1 MRKLVFAAL
10 GAASL
15 VAAAPAEAAFAPIT
29 ATVVGQPVIDGFGIS
44 YDVGGGA
51 TLDTSGPLPVVTV
64 PVDNVTPS
72 GSGFLFE
79 SSAIAFVF
87 APGLLNPIF
96 LLNPLLDTLAGTLT
110 AEVIA
115 DDFGFNSTL
124 IVANLEADG
133 DLAISADAAALLAT
147 LGISGAAGF
156 VVANITFDPN
166 PIPLPPGLALF
177 GAGLLGFAAFRRGP
191 LALAA

>member
-1 MRKLVFAAL
+1 MRKIVCAAL

-15 VAAAPAEAAFAPIT
+15 VATAPAEAAFAPII
-29 ATVVGQPVIDGFGIS
+29 ATVVGQPVIDGVGIS

-51 TLDTSGPLPVVTV
+51 TIDTSGPFPVVTV
-64 PVDNVTPS
+64 PVDNVTPN
-72 GSGFLFE
+72 GSGFLIE

-87 APGLLNPIF
+87 APGLLSPIF

-115 DDFGFNSTL
+115 DDFGFNATL
-124 IVANLEADG
+124 VVANLEADG

-147 LGISGAAGF
+147 LGVTGAEGF
-156 VVANITFDPN
+156 VVAEITFDPN
-166 PIPLPPGLALF
+166 PIPLPASLALF
-177 GAGLLGFAAFRRGP
+177 GAGLLGLGAIRRMPAP
-191 LALAA
+191 LAA

>member
-1 MRKLVFAAL
+1 MRKLVCAAF

-15 VAAAPAEAAFAPIT
+15 VATAPAEAAFAPII
-29 ATVVGQPVIDGFGIS
+29 ATVVGQSVIEGFGIS
-44 YDVGGGA
+44 YAVGGGA
-51 TLDTSGPLPVVTV
+51 TIDTSGPLPVVTV
-64 PVDNVTPS
+64 PVDSVTPS
-72 GSGFLFE
+72 GAGFLFE

-115 DDFGFNSTL
+115 DDFSFDGTL
-124 IVANLEADG
+124 VVANLEADG

-166 PIPLPPGLALF
+166 PIPLPAGLALF
-177 GAGLLGFAAFRRGP
+177 GAGLLGLAAFRRAP
-191 LALAA
+191 LPIAA